1 MEDIQN
7 KRGELERVKDLQGSP
22 QSPMNDL
29 HSKILI
35 LKQELEQEEMKVQM
49 EDEEDKLIIA
59 FYCFRKKKMKSKIL
73 ILTLLLG
80 FVMHGF
86 SMAEVVGIS
95 QQSWDSSTNDY
106 WFNQK
111 CDEVRQQEV
120 YLNQYGVYLD
130 NFINPASNPGA
141 LYLHKNKVLTRGNY
155 LLYNPSN
162 HVKGNGLIIFN
173 RDLLGVR

>member
-1 MEDIQN
+1 ME
-7 KRGELERVKDLQGSP
+7 
-22 QSPMNDL
+22 
-29 HSKILI
+29 
-35 LKQELEQEEMKVQM
+35 M
-49 EDEEDKLIIA
+49 ENEKDKLIIA

-130 NFINPASNPGA
+130 NFVNPASNPGA
-141 LYLHKNKVLTRGNY
+141 LYLHKNKVLTRGKY

-173 RDLLGVR
+173 RDLLGVK